1 MRFSIMTAAAATR
14 MTAAAATRMTA
25 AAATMMTAAA
35 AAILT
40 ATAVAQTTPPATG
53 AIAGTWRTDD
63 NRAIITIAPCASG
76 GGQMC
81 GRISRFL
88 VPEPAGGARDGN
100 NPNRAL
106 RSRPL
111 MGVQI
116 LSGLSRDGT
125 RWTGSGYSPEEGR
138 NFRATVTPNGN
149 RLTVRGCVA
158 IFCRSVEWTR
168 AR

>member
-1 MRFSIMTAAAATR
+1 MKFTSIAIGAVAASTAALL
-14 MTAAAATRMTA
+14 TAALITSG
-25 AAATMMTAAA
+25 
-35 AAILT
+35 
-40 ATAVAQTTPPATG
+40 AVAQTPSTAGSIT
-53 AIAGTWRTDD
+53 GTWRTDD
-63 NRAIITIAPCASG
+63 NRAIITIGPCSAASAATAPGNA
-76 GGQMC
+76 QLC

-88 VPEPAGGARDGN
+88 VAEPAGGARDGN
-100 NPNRAL
+100 NPNRTL
-106 RSRPL
+106 RSRSL
-111 MGVQI
+111 LGVQV

-158 IFCRSVEWTR
+158 IFCRTVEWTR